1 MKFRYKAVIS
11 QHNKQFYTMERKEFF
26 NKISGGLAFTCVAC
40 MMAACSKEGTTG
52 TGNNTGGGN
61 TGGGGTGSTL
71 LTINLTSQ
79 LLAID
84 DFVSDKGIIV
94 VRKAAGNTV
103 SSFVAF
109 VNACPH
115 QGVAVTFRKGSNDFW
130 CSAHGSTFSIAGA
143 VTVSPATSGLS
154 ARTVEISGTTLT
166 VK

>member
-1 MKFRYKAVIS
+1 
-11 QHNKQFYTMERKEFF
+11 MERKEFL

-40 MMAACSKEGTTG
+40 MMAACSKDDSTG
-52 TGNNTGGGN
+52 SGNNTGGSGN

-71 LTINLTSQ
+71 LTINLATQ
-79 LLAID
+79 LLAVD
-84 DFVSDKGIIV
+84 DFISDKGIIV
-94 VRKAAGNTV
+94 VRKAAGNAV

-115 QGVAVTFRKGSNDFW
+115 QGVAVTFRKGSNDFY